1 LVEILLTFLIMKSG
15 KVSELYY
22 EIKVLKVKIFRENFY
37 PQICGQTV
45 TTCGMFENIQFYFV
59 KISRVVDV

>member
-1 LVEILLTFLIMKSG
+1 MKSG

-37 PQICGQTV
+37 PQTYGQTV
-45 TTCGMFENIQFYFV
+45 RTCGMCENIQFYFV